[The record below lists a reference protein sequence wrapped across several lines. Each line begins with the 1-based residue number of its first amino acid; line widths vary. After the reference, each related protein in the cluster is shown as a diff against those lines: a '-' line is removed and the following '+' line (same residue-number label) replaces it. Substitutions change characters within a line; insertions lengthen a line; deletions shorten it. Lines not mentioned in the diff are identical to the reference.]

1 MKEEDEFLPPSSLYL
16 EMRLSNFKFFF
27 FLQNNREAP
36 LGLLGFH

>member
-27 FLQNNREAP
+27 LQKYREAP